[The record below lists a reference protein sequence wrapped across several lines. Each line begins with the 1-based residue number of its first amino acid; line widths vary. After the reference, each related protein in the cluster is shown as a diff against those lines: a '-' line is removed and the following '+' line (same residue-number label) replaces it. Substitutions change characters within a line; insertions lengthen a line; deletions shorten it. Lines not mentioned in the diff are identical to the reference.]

1 VDLEEA
7 LRDAE
12 GRLEQAEAER
22 QEITTRIGQ
31 LQEEVRGLQLALA
44 RHQGAPVASPTDN
57 GWKTLARTD
66 AIARVMREFH
76 RPMKPVAIASALTE
90 RGRNTDKP
98 AYVSAALAYLQK
110 QGVVRRFDEGWMLV
124 ATLSEERGSG

>member
-1 VDLEEA
+1 MDLEEA

-12 GRLEQAEAER
+12 DRLEHAEAER

-44 RHQGAPVASPTDN
+44 RHQGALVASPTDN